1 MSKIKLKGTPVDTN
15 GKLPD
20 VGNKAPNFEL
30 TKTDLS
36 TLSLE
41 SLRGKRV
48 VLNIFPSLDTS
59 TCATSVRRFNKE
71 AASLKN
77 TVVLAISKDLPFASA
92 RFCTTENIDNVIPLS
107 AFRYT
112 KFDYEYGMLIVNG
125 PLAGLL
131 ARGVVIID
139 ENGKV
144 IYRQLVEEIT
154 DEPDYE
160 AALHALNK

>member
-107 AFRYT
+107 AFRDT
-112 KFDYEYGMLIVNG
+112 KFDHEYGMLIVNG

>member
-36 TLSLE
+36 TLSLG

-107 AFRYT
+107 AFRDT

>member
-107 AFRYT
+107 AFRDT